1 MMACVSRSISARRGS
16 RALNAYV
23 RRPRC
28 GVWTAL
34 GRLPHDALLHLVHP
48 AMLGLVEAAPECCC
62 CLGAV
67 QRLSVELKEGKRG
80 RLNGIGRERVR
91 EKQDS
96 ASAGRLSDTRAAERS
111 YVSAACVPA
120 GKRKKRCSA
129 NWQAER
135 TSGTWDPLAMRRFFS
150 LRAYSL
156 ADDSPE
162 K

>member
-1 MMACVSRSISARRGS
+1 M
-16 RALNAYV
+16 N
-23 RRPRC
+23 
-28 GVWTAL
+28 
-34 GRLPHDALLHLVHP
+34 
-48 AMLGLVEAAPECCC
+48 
-62 CLGAV
+62 
-67 QRLSVELKEGKRG
+67 VELKEGKRG
-80 RLNGIGRERVR
+80 RLNRIGRERVR

-96 ASAGRLSDTRAAERS
+96 ASAGRLSGTRAAERS
-111 YVSAACVPA
+111 YVSAASVPA

-135 TSGTWDPLAMRRFFS
+135 TSGTWDPLPLAMRRFFS